1 MEYEGRLRDERALA
15 LLTSSTTESFRLKA
29 VPGVSPASHGQ
40 YHWRAGAPITVLTV
54 SSLSPAPEGQVY
66 RAWYLHEG
74 TWRSLGLLH
83 PDAGGSARLVAKG
96 SDLTVRPEA
105 VQVTL
110 EPARGGPSPR
120 GPVVI
125 RWTTG
130 E

>member
-29 VPGVSPASHGQ
+29 VPGVSPASHGH

-74 TWRSLGLLH
+74 TWACSTRM
-83 PDAGGSARLVAKG
+83 
-96 SDLTVRPEA
+96 
-105 VQVTL
+105 
-110 EPARGGPSPR
+110 PAAAPASSQKVP
-120 GPVVI
+120 I
-125 RWTTG
+125 
-130 E
+130 